1 MPGSWEMFILE
12 VHFLPAERPR
22 GGRDVIFEEAF
33 VYQTYSHP
41 IATSVRV
48 ASGLEETLK
57 FVITASDSPGFPLF
71 CCLNARVLGA
81 PSALG
86 S

>member
-22 GGRDVIFEEAF
+22 GGRDVIFEEVF

-41 IATSVRV
+41 DCYFSE
-48 ASGLEETLK
+48 SGKWFERN
-57 FVITASDSPGFPLF
+57 S
-71 CCLNARVLGA
+71 
-81 PSALG
+81 
-86 S
+86 